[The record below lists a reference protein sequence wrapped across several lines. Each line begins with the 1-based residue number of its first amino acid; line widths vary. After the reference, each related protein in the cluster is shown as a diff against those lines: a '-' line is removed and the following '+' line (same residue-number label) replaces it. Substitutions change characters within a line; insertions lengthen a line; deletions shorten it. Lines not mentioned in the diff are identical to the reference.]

1 MSRPSKER
9 VREVI
14 QEVDAL
20 DLPDGA
26 HWALIHEKLGLSYGE
41 VFDYIVEDPAFSAPS
56 RARLL
61 IASKGRSWRAL
72 GLSASRASADI
83 A

>member
-1 MSRPSKER
+1 MGRPSKER

-14 QEVDAL
+14 REVDAL

-41 VFDYIVEDPAFSAPS
+41 VFDYIAEDPAFFCAEPRPSAPDEQ
-56 RARLL
+56 
-61 IASKGRSWRAL
+61 G
-72 GLSASRASADI
+72 
-83 A
+83 

>member
-41 VFDYIVEDPAFSAPS
+41 VFDYIAEDPAFFGATPHPEH
-56 RARLL
+56 
-61 IASKGRSWRAL
+61 
-72 GLSASRASADI
+72 
-83 A
+83 

>member
-1 MSRPSKER
+1 MERPSKER

-26 HWALIHEKLGLSYGE
+26 HWALIHEKLGLRYGE
-41 VFDYIVEDPAFSAPS
+41 VFDYIAEDPAFFGATPHQPE
-56 RARLL
+56 
-61 IASKGRSWRAL
+61 
-72 GLSASRASADI
+72 D
-83 A
+83 